1 MKVSRLLYIVEL
13 FRPENIACAAEFQAF
28 LKLTP
33 GASVRHNMNSNERSV
48 TCPMPLTNVET
59 RLPGEPL
66 NGRKGRSALQGGE
79 DLVDSRFDRRLAK
92 LLHHAAHIFCEK
104 GYEGAS
110 MRDLSRAA
118 GMSLAGLYHY
128 FDSKEDLLYLIQKH
142 TFRTIIERLQERLKD
157 AKGAE
162 PRVRIFIENHLEY
175 FLANKE
181 AMRVLTHEDDT
192 LKNGRGAE
200 IRAIKREYYKI
211 CLDLLEDLRREKG
224 LQFSG
229 RLAVL
234 GLFGMINWI
243 YTWHNPRVDLDAEA
257 MAGEMSNLFL
267 RGVLNPGKAKRKS
280 AKANA

>member
-1 MKVSRLLYIVEL
+1 M
-13 FRPENIACAAEFQAF
+13 A
-28 LKLTP
+28 
-33 GASVRHNMNSNERSV
+33 
-48 TCPMPLTNVET
+48 LTNLET
-59 RLPGEPL
+59 RLPGEPY
-66 NGRKGRSALQGGE
+66 NGRKGRPALTAEKGSE
-79 DLVDSRFDRRLAK
+79 AIVDSRFDRRLAK

-142 TFRTIIERLQERLKD
+142 TFETIIERLQERLKD
-157 AKGAE
+157 TKGAE
-162 PRVRIFIENHLEY
+162 QRVRIFIENHVEY

-181 AMRVLTHEDDT
+181 AMKVLTHEDDT

-200 IRAIKREYYKI
+200 VRAIKREYYRI
-211 CLDLLEDLRREKG
+211 CLELLEDLRHEKG

-243 YTWHNPRVDLDAEA
+243 YTWHNPRVDLN
-257 MAGEMSNLFL
+257 AGELADEMSDLFL
-267 RGVLNPGKAKRKS
+267 RGVLNPGKPKRKTP
-280 AKANA
+280 KANA

>member
-1 MKVSRLLYIVEL
+1 M
-13 FRPENIACAAEFQAF
+13 
-28 LKLTP
+28 
-33 GASVRHNMNSNERSV
+33 RHNIDSNERSV
-48 TCPMPLTNVET
+48 TSQMALQNVET

-66 NGRKGRSALQGGE
+66 NGRKGRAAVQNGDE
-79 DLVDSRFDRRLAK
+79 VVDSRFDRRLAK

-142 TFRTIIERLQERLKD
+142 TFRTIIERLQDRLKEAED
-157 AKGAE
+157 AE
-162 PRVRIFIENHLEY
+162 QCVRIFIENHLEY

-181 AMRVLTHEDDT
+181 AMKVLTHEDET

-211 CLDLLEDLRREKG
+211 CLDLLEDLQREKG

-243 YTWHNPRVDLDAEA
+243 YTWHNPRVDLDAGA
-257 MAGEMSNLFL
+257 MAEEMSNLFL
-267 RGVLNPGKAKRKS
+267 RGVLNPVKTKRKI
-280 AKANA
+280 AKTNA

>member
-1 MKVSRLLYIVEL
+1 VLPDLTSRQRKGDNSY
-13 FRPENIACAAEFQAF
+13 
-28 LKLTP
+28 
-33 GASVRHNMNSNERSV
+33 SNERSV
-48 TCPMPLTNVET
+48 TCLMPLANVET
-59 RLPGEPL
+59 RLPGESYD
-66 NGRKGRSALQGGE
+66 GRKGRPAFAAGKSGDE
-79 DLVDSRFDRRLAK
+79 IVDSRFDRRLAK
-92 LLHHAAHIFCEK
+92 LLHHAARIFCEK

-142 TFRTIIERLQERLKD
+142 TFRTIIGRLQERLKD
-157 AKGAE
+157 SKSAE
-162 PRVRIFIENHLEY
+162 QRVRIFIENHLDY

-181 AMRVLTHEDDT
+181 AMKVLTHEDDT

-200 IRAIKREYYKI
+200 IRAIKREYYRI
-211 CLDLLEDLRREKG
+211 CLELLEDLRREKG

-243 YTWHNPRVDLDAEA
+243 YTWHNPRVDLDAAELA
-257 MAGEMSNLFL
+257 EEMSTLFL
-267 RGVLNPGKAKRKS
+267 RGVLNPGKPKRKS

>member
-1 MKVSRLLYIVEL
+1 MALQ
-13 FRPENIACAAEFQAF
+13 NI
-28 LKLTP
+28 
-33 GASVRHNMNSNERSV
+33 
-48 TCPMPLTNVET
+48 ET
-59 RLPGEPL
+59 RLSSQPFI
-66 NGRKGRSALQGGE
+66 GRKGRSPNGDETA
-79 DLVDSRFDRRLAK
+79 DSRFDRRLGK

-128 FDSKEDLLYLIQKH
+128 FESKEDLLYLIQKH
-142 TFRTIIERLQERLKD
+142 TFLTIIERLQERLKESKD
-157 AKGAE
+157 AE
-162 PRVRIFIENHLEY
+162 ERVRIFIKNHLEY

-181 AMRVLTHEDDT
+181 AMKVLTHEDET
-192 LKNGRGAE
+192 LKNGRGSE

-243 YTWHNPRVDLDAEA
+243 YTWHNPRVDLDAGA
-257 MAGEMSNLFL
+257 MAEEMSNLFL
-267 RGVLNPGKAKRKS
+267 RGVLNPSKTKRKI
-280 AKANA
+280 AKTNA

>member
-1 MKVSRLLYIVEL
+1 MATPNVASRMS
-13 FRPENIACAAEFQAF
+13 
-28 LKLTP
+28 
-33 GASVRHNMNSNERSV
+33 GA
-48 TCPMPLTNVET
+48 
-59 RLPGEPL
+59 L
-66 NGRKGRSALQGGE
+66 NGGRKIPSFAPARKSGE
-79 DLVDSRFDRRLAK
+79 DTEDSRFDRRLAK
-92 LLHHAAHIFCEK
+92 VLHHAAHIFCEK

-128 FDSKEDLLYLIQKH
+128 FDSKEELLYLIQKH
-142 TFRTIIERLQERLKD
+142 TFRTIIDRAQERLKN

-162 PRVRIFIENHLEY
+162 QRVRVFIENHLEY

-181 AMRVLTHEDDT
+181 AMKVLTHEDET

-211 CLDLLEDLRREKG
+211 CLGLLEDLRREKG

-243 YTWHNPRVDLDAEA
+243 YTWHNPRIDLNAEELA
-257 MAGEMSNLFL
+257 EEMSNFFL
-267 RGVLNPGKAKRKS
+267 CGVLNPGKVKRKTS
-280 AKANA
+280 KANA